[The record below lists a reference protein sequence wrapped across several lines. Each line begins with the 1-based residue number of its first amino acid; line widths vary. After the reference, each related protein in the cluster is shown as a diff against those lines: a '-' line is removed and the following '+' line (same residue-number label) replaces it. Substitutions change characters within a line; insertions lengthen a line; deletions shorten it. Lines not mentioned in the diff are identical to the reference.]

1 MKHRTAVIICIVA
14 ALIFLGAAVQICRIC
29 IDSSLRSKARTL
41 SESGEHG
48 QAARIYERLGD
59 AAAAADS
66 LALESEET
74 YQQATGLLQHGDP
87 AGAAELFSSISQYR
101 DSSDF
106 LIACAWQDA
115 ITQQDT
121 EKLLTAHSVF
131 LKLGSHSYCTQ
142 ALEQIDSLLFRQAE
156 DKAQALDLSGALTI
170 WEKLGSY
177 KGSNILAQRC
187 NQIIDWAST
196 PEEQRLLRDENRY
209 LPDKLENVYICDAAY
224 IVVPEVLDS
233 STGFFLYFPGGR
245 DEEMSV
251 DYLLYYM
258 MNPSPNTLAVFM
270 RRNGLEDM
278 EAKTGQAVEI
288 LDRAAAECGLYPHD
302 IVTAGSSLGA
312 YPAMHSAYYA
322 WENHALRTDC
332 VLSLDAGSDWMESWL
347 LLSESQCYV
356 TAELGTDFYLF
367 ESPWV
372 GMNREGICRMV
383 NTGNNVTMV
392 GCYFDDHVRISLDA
406 MGMGV
411 VDWAVNDRSQP
422 CNPDIYTFVTLH
434 PGDEDKWD

>member
-1 MKHRTAVIICIVA
+1 
-14 ALIFLGAAVQICRIC
+14 
-29 IDSSLRSKARTL
+29 
-41 SESGEHG
+41 
-48 QAARIYERLGD
+48 
-59 AAAAADS
+59 
-66 LALESEET
+66 
-74 YQQATGLLQHGDP
+74 
-87 AGAAELFSSISQYR
+87 
-101 DSSDF
+101 
-106 LIACAWQDA
+106 
-115 ITQQDT
+115 
-121 EKLLTAHSVF
+121 
-131 LKLGSHSYCTQ
+131 
-142 ALEQIDSLLFRQAE
+142 
-156 DKAQALDLSGALTI
+156 
-170 WEKLGSY
+170 
-177 KGSNILAQRC
+177 
-187 NQIIDWAST
+187 
-196 PEEQRLLRDENRY
+196 
-209 LPDKLENVYICDAAY
+209 
-224 IVVPEVLDS
+224 
-233 STGFFLYFPGGR
+233 
-245 DEEMSV
+245 MSV

-312 YPAMHSAYYA
+312 YPAMHSADDA

-392 GCYFDDHVRISLDA
+392 GCYFDDRCTHLPGCHGHGCCGLGGELLLPALQS
-406 MGMGV
+406 GY
-411 VDWAVNDRSQP
+411 
-422 CNPDIYTFVTLH
+422 IYLCHFYLVTRTSGTELIVS
-434 PGDEDKWD
+434 